1 MAAHRT
7 SFKPLELAPEWLTE
21 SPITF
26 DDLRCTTYPPTLWRV
41 SLPPTPATPHTRTRT
56 HTRTRKN
63 QHRRDSVASIASSLS
78 SSSSSS
84 SIASDEIEELSK
96 AGSPQFNCQDHER
109 ARARAVPVRVSTHLA
124 PEDASSFLFYH
135 DDDDNDGDDEH
146 NGLHVGRWAH
156 EREDDEA
163 TLNEQGPGPDVL
175 VVEEEDPSPI
185 DPFFKP
191 KSQPHSLSASLLP
204 LPSPPLHQDE
214 PVRAP
219 SADSSEYVHSRGSS
233 FDCASPWFMHVSAGA
248 LAALDDQ
255 LLQSPVDAFA
265 DLCYA
270 RAVQLPDAAP
280 VPYSWRRFSRLRPL
294 SPFSDIHEEEEGEGS
309 SSGSDS
315 DGDDDEVVSPSADWQ
330 TQGVRPRIYSPTPH
344 AHRDAH
350 PPAHPRH
357 YAHESDG
364 SIQFRSQIQ
373 TLSPTALLSTH
384 GSKPLPLH
392 PPPTPSPPPSLNA
405 GRSPYDIATLRGAAA
420 SPPPSFLPLPAVSQ
434 AQLALLFGA
443 QAPPKPS
450 ESVHFFPATGSAAS
464 AAKGSSWSRRGVQAL
479 RITTNTHAHSNSN
492 SSSSNSGAGS
502 GGSTPATAT
511 TTNGGG
517 WFQRGLRAIRA

>member
-1 MAAHRT
+1 MSSHRT

-41 SLPPTPATPHTRTRT
+41 SLPPSPAAPRNRTS
-56 HTRTRKN
+56 TRKS
-63 QHRRDSVASIASSLS
+63 QHRRNSVASVS

-84 SIASDEIEELSK
+84 SASSDEIEELSK
-96 AGSPQFNCQDHER
+96 AGSPQCHP
-109 ARARAVPVRVSTHLA
+109 APLRVSTHLA

-135 DDDDNDGDDEH
+135 DDDDERD
-146 NGLHVGRWAH
+146 GLHVGRWGPER

-163 TLNEQGPGPDVL
+163 TLNEQGPGPDL
-175 VVEEEDPSPI
+175 LIVEEEDPSPI

-191 KSQPHSLSASLLP
+191 KPQPHSLSASPQPLTSLP
-204 LPSPPLHQDE
+204 LDPEQARELE
-214 PVRAP
+214 RAP
-219 SADSSEYVHSRGSS
+219 SADSSQYVHSRGSS
-233 FDCASPWFMHVSAGA
+233 FDCTSPWFMHVSAGA

-294 SPFSDIHEEEEGEGS
+294 SPFSDIHEADEEEGEGEGS
-309 SSGSDS
+309 SSGSDT
-315 DGDDDEVVSPSADWQ
+315 DGDDEVVSPSDALDWMA
-330 TQGVRPRIYSPTPH
+330 QGARPRIYSPTPH

-357 YAHESDG
+357 YAQESDG

-373 TLSPTALLSTH
+373 TLSPTAFLSTPA
-384 GSKPLPLH
+384 SKPLPLI
-392 PPPTPSPPPSLNA
+392 PPPTPSPPPSFSA
-405 GRSPYDIATLRGAAA
+405 ERSPYNLVPLRGAAA
-420 SPPPSFLPLPAVSQ
+420 SPLPSFLPSPAVSQ
-434 AQLALLFGA
+434 AQLALLFGT
-443 QAPPKPS
+443 QTPPKPN
-450 ESVHFFPATGSAAS
+450 ESIHFFPSAGTGVPAV
-464 AAKGSSWSRRGVQAL
+464 KGSWSRRGVQAL
-479 RITTNTHAHSNSN
+479 RITTNTNTRSNASN
-492 SSSSNSGAGS
+492 NGGS

-511 TTNGGG
+511 TDKNAGG